1 MKVDAF
7 LDRHKYIILAFM
19 VPVLIVVL
27 AFAVVGIYPF
37 GDNQIAVIDMYHQ
50 YVPFLSELQN
60 KLHEGGSLFYSWDG
74 AGGYNF
80 WNLISYYGASP
91 ANILLMLFPENL
103 IMEAVTVILL
113 IKIGLAGSFMAMY
126 LRYTGDKCN
135 IITTVF
141 AVLYALCSYVM
152 AYYWCIMWMDAVA
165 LLPLCILGLNRLIDD
180 GRFMTYTLSLALI
193 VFSNYYIAIMV
204 CIFILFY
211 YPVLYFIKVKGGG
224 LRRCVI
230 TTGKAVGFSL
240 LGVLMSAVMLIP
252 TCISM
257 QDTYYISAEM
267 PENWSFYS
275 DALDILNQLLPN
287 AELTYREGLPNLYC
301 GMIVVILLVFYIMS
315 RTFPLREKLLN
326 MGFLVFMFMSMNVN
340 KLDFLWHGLHFPN
353 QLPFRYTFVICFLL
367 VGIAYRT
374 LQRIDEFKVRNL
386 WELLAAGVAY
396 YLIAQK
402 LFDKEIDDINLFFY
416 GGIAWLALYCIVMI
430 LYRKGSIQK
439 PALMLLI
446 AVLIVSEIASNTCT
460 SFDKVGTTI
469 RSSYFEN
476 SEDIKT
482 LAEYTKQEFC
492 RTEIDDTYL
501 LNCPALYHYRGIS
514 QFSSSINAGTT
525 SLMEKIGIEGEPG
538 KNRFNYNQTDP
549 VTNAMLNIKYMI
561 TKDTPLDDPDFVKV
575 KQEGNSALY
584 ESRYPL
590 SIGYMTGNEIRTW
603 NYDSNNPFDVLDDYV
618 RSATSNRYRK
628 VFEPATPSEVT
639 ASNASVENGGSC
651 YIPTTDDSSRGS
663 RVILEY
669 SADKTQKYYV
679 FVEADNADAI
689 TLNKDDPKD
698 DIDIRNDCGS
708 IVSTGVIEKGHT
720 FRIII
725 DYEEGNTGKITSHVC
740 SLDQKAWD
748 GAYELLS
755 ENMMEVGEYS
765 DTSIR
770 GTVHA
775 DESGV
780 LVTSIPYDTGWTLK
794 VDGQKKQTGEL
805 TGDVFI
811 SVPLEEGSHEIL
823 LEFRPPGIAAGS
835 AVTLLCVMLL
845 AILEFIR
852 RRKNRYTVNR
862 GMKLLSGTSPD
873 VSQSGDH
880 IRYSS

>member
-1 MKVDAF
+1 M
-7 LDRHKYIILAFM
+7 
-19 VPVLIVVL
+19 
-27 AFAVVGIYPF
+27 
-37 GDNQIAVIDMYHQ
+37 
-50 YVPFLSELQN
+50 
-60 KLHEGGSLFYSWDG
+60 
-74 AGGYNF
+74 
-80 WNLISYYGASP
+80 
-91 ANILLMLFPENL
+91 
-103 IMEAVTVILL
+103 
-113 IKIGLAGSFMAMY
+113 
-126 LRYTGDKCN
+126 
-135 IITTVF
+135 
-141 AVLYALCSYVM
+141 
-152 AYYWCIMWMDAVA
+152 
-165 LLPLCILGLNRLIDD
+165 
-180 GRFMTYTLSLALI
+180 
-193 VFSNYYIAIMV
+193 
-204 CIFILFY
+204 
-211 YPVLYFIKVKGGG
+211 
-224 LRRCVI
+224 
-230 TTGKAVGFSL
+230 
-240 LGVLMSAVMLIP
+240 
-252 TCISM
+252 
-257 QDTYYISAEM
+257 
-267 PENWSFYS
+267 
-275 DALDILNQLLPN
+275 
-287 AELTYREGLPNLYC
+287 
-301 GMIVVILLVFYIMS
+301 
-315 RTFPLREKLLN
+315 
-326 MGFLVFMFMSMNVN
+326 
-340 KLDFLWHGLHFPN
+340 
-353 QLPFRYTFVICFLL
+353 
-367 VGIAYRT
+367 
-374 LQRIDEFKVRNL
+374 
-386 WELLAAGVAY
+386 
-396 YLIAQK
+396 
-402 LFDKEIDDINLFFY
+402 
-416 GGIAWLALYCIVMI
+416 
-430 LYRKGSIQK
+430 
-439 PALMLLI
+439 
-446 AVLIVSEIASNTCT
+446 
-460 SFDKVGTTI
+460 
-469 RSSYFEN
+469 
-476 SEDIKT
+476 
-482 LAEYTKQEFC
+482 
-492 RTEIDDTYL
+492 
-501 LNCPALYHYRGIS
+501 
-514 QFSSSINAGTT
+514 
-525 SLMEKIGIEGEPG
+525 
-538 KNRFNYNQTDP
+538 
-549 VTNAMLNIKYMI
+549 
-561 TKDTPLDDPDFVKV
+561 
-575 KQEGNSALY
+575 
-584 ESRYPL
+584 
-590 SIGYMTGNEIRTW
+590 
-603 NYDSNNPFDVLDDYV
+603 
-618 RSATSNRYRK
+618 
-628 VFEPATPSEVT
+628 FEPATPSEVT